1 MQRGP
6 GPNSGGAL
14 ASARRRLQPAPRSP
28 RSRRGS
34 RARRAR
40 PRPRRTRLR
49 ERRSRGPRARGVA
62 RRGRGRPPSRPR
74 RTRARRRR
82 AAGRPHRR
90 ASSSRIR
97 RRRGAWRRLLPNT
110 VQGDAHER
118 NAAPQLLRRARS
130 RADCPGAVRLAGDRA
145 VGVSTIEP
153 VTSTVRGRDVPFT
166 FRIAIAAIGD
176 SRYELLAPLTGDSIY
191 VEHLEQRG
199 EGFHHTCFSY
209 PTHEELLET
218 KAELTRQGRELVQS
232 GGFGD
237 AGEFCYFEIAE
248 LGSLLELLW
257 LAEFAP

>member
-1 MQRGP
+1 MNATLHHSCFVVHDVERTARELSGSLGIGP
-6 GPNSGGAL
+6 
-14 ASARRRLQPAPRSP
+14 
-28 RSRRGS
+28 
-34 RARRAR
+34 
-40 PRPRRTRLR
+40 
-49 ERRSRGPRARGVA
+49 
-62 RRGRGRPPSRPR
+62 
-74 RTRARRRR
+74 
-82 AAGRPHRR
+82 
-90 ASSSRIR
+90 
-97 RRRGAWRRLLPNT
+97 W
-110 VQGDAHER
+110 
-118 NAAPQLLRRARS
+118 
-130 RADCPGAVRLAGDRA
+130 
-145 VGVSTIEP
+145 GVSTIEP

-191 VEHLEQRG
+191 VEHLEQHG

-257 LAEFAP
+257 LAEFAPPETTIG